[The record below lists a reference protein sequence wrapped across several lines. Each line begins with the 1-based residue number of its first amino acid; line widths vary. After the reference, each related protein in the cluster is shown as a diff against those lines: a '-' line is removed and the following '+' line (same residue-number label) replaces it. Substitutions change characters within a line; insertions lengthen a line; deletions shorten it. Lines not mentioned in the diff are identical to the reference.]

1 MTDREKQLIVG
12 VLTTVYTG
20 TLNSSKSLE
29 EQCEDFIA
37 LGQRVMGA
45 ESENSIS
52 KETNDLLYEAYV
64 KRIEDSIPKQTF

>member
-45 ESENSIS
+45 ENENTIS
-52 KETNDLLYEAYV
+52 KETNDLLYEAYA